1 MRSARTVGSLIISA
15 PGLVR
20 ADGRVCI
27 CNWISERGSI
37 DRPRVAVTSFCC
49 TPCCEKAEKAFMVEV
64 PDVKPVPL
72 RRNIAEGFSLDSI
85 PNSWKPLPGPHEDR
99 LTFDHLC
106 AWLGESTRG
115 SAFVTKICREDREI
129 A

>member
-27 CNWISERGSI
+27 CDWISERGSI

-49 TPCCEKAEKAFMVEV
+49 TPCCEKVEKAFMVEV
-64 PDVKPVPL
+64 PEVKPVPL
-72 RRNIAEGFSLDSI
+72 RRNIAEGFSLDSL
-85 PNSWKPLPGPHEDR
+85 WYDG
-99 LTFDHLC
+99 
-106 AWLGESTRG
+106 LGWIGE
-115 SAFVTKICREDREI
+115 KK
-129 A
+129 